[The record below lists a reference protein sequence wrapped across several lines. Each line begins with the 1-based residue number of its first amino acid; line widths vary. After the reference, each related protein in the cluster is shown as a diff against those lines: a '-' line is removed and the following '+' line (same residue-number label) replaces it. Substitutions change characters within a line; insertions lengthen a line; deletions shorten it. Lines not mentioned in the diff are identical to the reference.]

1 MNLKKLFIFSAIC
14 TLAFATNVSADTKK
28 TCENYTAEEYNYIVK
43 NTDPV
48 DLDTTCSNGTL
59 YTDEYLL
66 QLENELDKS
75 LINSSV
81 QPRYYV
87 NKLSVTNYRQD
98 NGYYCGPANVKQ
110 VVQYLNGSSASQSTY
125 ASYMETNSI
134 DGTYVYA
141 IRNALNNY
149 TSQSYSYVLGS
160 NYNASSFSTLVKNK
174 ITANKPI
181 ILHSNTGSLSMYN
194 GTSLGHYLTVNGYTY
209 TASFGGST
217 GIDNIYY
224 VDTWYGSYGNGSVLG
239 EHMDTATN
247 VFNTVNS
254 SSRYIIQ

>member
-1 MNLKKLFIFSAIC
+1 MKFKRLLMFSTIC
-14 TLAFATNVSADTKK
+14 TLAFSTSVSADTKNN
-28 TCENYTAEEYNYIVK
+28 CANYTEEKYNYIIK
-43 NTDPV
+43 NTDPN
-48 DLDTTCSNGTL
+48 DLDTMCSNGTL
-59 YTDEYLL
+59 FTDEYLL
-66 QLENELDKS
+66 KVDNELES
-75 LINSSV
+75 LDESTI
-81 QPRYYV
+81 QPRYFTS
-87 NKLSVTNYRQD
+87 KLSITNYQQE

-110 VVQYLNGSSASQSTY
+110 VVQYLNGSSASQTTY
-125 ASYMETNSI
+125 ATYMGTNST

-141 IRNALNNY
+141 IKNALNNY

-160 NYNASSFSTLVKNK
+160 NYTSSTFSTLVKNK
-174 ITANKPI
+174 ISSNKPI
-181 ILHSNTGSLSMYN
+181 ILHANTSSLAMYN

-209 TASFGGST
+209 TASFGDST

-239 EHMDTATN
+239 EHLDTTTN

>member
-1 MNLKKLFIFSAIC
+1 MNLKKLFVFSAIC

-28 TCENYTAEEYNYIVK
+28 NCENYTAEEYNYIVK

-81 QPRYYV
+81 QSRYYV

-98 NGYYCGPANVKQ
+98 NDYYCGPANVKQ

-125 ASYMETNSI
+125 ASYMGTNST

-160 NYNASSFSTLVKNK
+160 NYNASSFSTLV
-174 ITANKPI
+174 
-181 ILHSNTGSLSMYN
+181 
-194 GTSLGHYLTVNGYTY
+194 
-209 TASFGGST
+209 
-217 GIDNIYY
+217 
-224 VDTWYGSYGNGSVLG
+224 
-239 EHMDTATN
+239 
-247 VFNTVNS
+247 
-254 SSRYIIQ
+254 